1 MLPSGA
7 YNFTETEKEIL
18 EFWLRE
24 GFFKPEYDSQTDSFI
39 STEELKTKIK
49 NREIIP
55 WSLICPPPNAY
66 ARPHIGN
73 LSGYA
78 YQDAMA
84 RYARMKGKRVLMI
97 PGKDHAGLEGEGV
110 FVREVLEK
118 QGRYKFQMRR
128 DDFYKEIWEFNMQN
142 KAKALKDEKEMGL
155 SADFDRDIFT
165 LDPRIVN
172 TVLETFIKLYKDGM
186 VYKGVRLINWDPKAK
201 SALADNQCIREER
214 DGKLCT
220 IKYPATDKRIWKI
233 NFRDTL
239 QFSRI
244 LSNEKSI
251 ETRALNPEEKE
262 RYFGDISVGDF
273 IICID
278 KSTEKNDPVYKKV
291 KNYFQFKNIADAF
304 LKLDWKNVLG
314 MDNATLTQVEN
325 CYQNLSEG
333 YLTKINNNG
342 LVAIE
347 LQDLSNDD
355 FITVATTRPE
365 TMFGDTAIA
374 VNPIDNRYKKL
385 AGAKAI
391 IPLTAIE
398 IPVITSNRVLV
409 EFGTGALKI
418 TPAHSQDDF
427 TIMSEWNKEHKN
439 KSIGYRNVISK
450 ELLLTG
456 KACGK
461 YAGRKY
467 KEALPDILESLKSKG
482 LLVSEDSIK
491 QNVLIAERTK
501 ALIEPLMS
509 SQWFISVEK
518 FKKPVIDMVK
528 SGVIN
533 IHPKNMEEKF
543 FFWME
548 NLRDWAISRS
558 LWWGYRMPV
567 WYKGEIKEEIGENGE
582 VVELIVV
589 TPKEGE
595 KTGEKMFS
603 KNSGNAGDYAQGNL
617 EGRESLTILRGIGSE
632 GQFTENPEKQED
644 NTPLE
649 GGLRRGNKPEMVQE
663 LLDYFNPNHT
673 VVSINHPEAIETH
686 FLRHA
691 EAVHNVEK
699 FIAGITDTK
708 LTERGKEEILKAIIK
723 LKSENY
729 NLILYSPLKRA
740 KETASIIAKELGVE
754 SIELAL
760 LKERNFGDYE
770 GKAWEDVI
778 QSNPNIDPEK
788 FTLSDNL
795 ANAETTAEVNNR
807 LEELI
812 QKIAAEYKGK
822 KILVV
827 THAVL
832 IKFLEK
838 KLYNV
843 ERPVEIPNLE
853 YKKIFVPPAISE
865 WRQDENVFDTWF
877 SSGQWPYATLMAWGL
892 LDEYFPTDVMETG
905 FDILENWVSRM
916 IMFSWF
922 RFNKP
927 PFKDVFLHGLVQ
939 GADGQKMSKSKGN
952 VVDIDK
958 VRAEFGTDAVRLVYF
973 YQNTAGSSYAFTN
986 DKPKNFKQF
995 NNKIWNAAKYV
1006 LQNYFEIFGEKA
1018 EFLFDPKS
1026 AESEFSKKILDHTN
1040 YVTEQVIRNM
1050 DNFQFGLATFNLY
1063 QEFWHTFCDKLIEES
1078 KVFLK
1083 PGEDS
1088 QVSDG
1093 EKRTVALAMVYTL
1106 KNYLKLLHPFI
1117 PFITEKI
1124 WQEVPKAKGEHRAV
1138 MFNSINNH

>member
-7 YNFTETEKEIL
+7 YNFTETEREIL
-18 EFWLRE
+18 EFWLRN
-24 GFFKPEYDSQTDSFI
+24 GFFKPEYDPKTDNFI
-39 STEELKTKIK
+39 STEELKKKIK
-49 NREIIP
+49 SNEITP

-84 RYARMKGKRVLMI
+84 RYARMRGKRVLMI

-118 QGRYKFQMRR
+118 QGRYKFQMSR
-128 DDFYKEIWEFNMQN
+128 DDFYNEIWEFNVQN

-165 LDPRIVN
+165 LDPRIVD
-172 TVLETFIKLYKDGM
+172 TVLSTFVELYKAGM
-186 VYKGVRLINWDPKAK
+186 VYKGVRLVNWDPKAR
-201 SALADNQCIREER
+201 SAIADNQCVREER
-214 DGKLCT
+214 EGKLYK
-220 IKYPATDKRIWKI
+220 IKYPIIRRKVWSLGFRESTHLERIISK
-233 NFRDTL
+233 
-239 QFSRI
+239 
-244 LSNEKSI
+244 EKTI
-251 ETRALNPEEKE
+251 ETRALNPEEKD
-262 RYFGDISVGDF
+262 RYFGDIFTGD
-273 IICID
+273 IIVCVD
-278 KSTEKNDPVYKKV
+278 KTDRNSSPIYKKV
-291 KNYFQFKNIADAF
+291 KNYFQFKNIEDAF
-304 LKLDWKNVLG
+304 TKLDWKNVLDIDRAS
-314 MDNATLTQVEN
+314 MLEVEHS
-325 CYQNLSEG
+325 YSKLSEG
-333 YLTKINNNG
+333 YLEKINKNG
-342 LVAIE
+342 LIVFE
-347 LQDLSNDD
+347 LEDLKEED

-374 VNPIDNRYKKL
+374 VNPDDIRYSDLQGKRV
-385 AGAKAI
+385 I
-391 IPLTAIE
+391 IPLTDID
-398 IPVITSNRVLV
+398 IPIITSPRVLV
-409 EFGTGALKI
+409 DYGTGVLKI

-427 TIMSEWNKEHKN
+427 IIMSEWNKENKN

-450 ELLLTG
+450 ELFLTG
-456 KACGK
+456 NACGK
-461 YAGRKY
+461 YSGRKY
-467 KEALPDILESLKSKG
+467 KEALPDILEALKSNG
-482 LLVSEDSIK
+482 LLVLEETIK
-491 QNVLIAERTK
+491 QNVLVADRTK

-518 FKKPVIDMVK
+518 FKKPVMDMVK
-528 SGVIN
+528 SGEIS

-582 VVELIVV
+582 VVEFI
-589 TPKEGE
+589 
-595 KTGEKMFS
+595 
-603 KNSGNAGDYAQGNL
+603 GN
-617 EGRESLTILRGIGSE
+617 E
-632 GQFTENPEKQED
+632 P
-644 NTPLE
+644 
-649 GGLRRGNKPEMVQE
+649 
-663 LLDYFNPNHT
+663 LDYSNSNQIL
-673 VVSINHPEAIETH
+673 VSITHPEAIEAH

-691 EAVHNVEK
+691 EALHNVDQ
-699 FIAGITDTK
+699 FIAGVTDTK
-708 LTERGKEEILKAIIK
+708 LTEKGKTKILEIIPK

-729 NLILYSPLKRA
+729 NLILYSPLSRA

-754 SIELAL
+754 SIELEF
-760 LKERNFGDYE
+760 LKERNFGNYE
-770 GKAWEDVI
+770 GKSWDEVL

-788 FTLSDNL
+788 FTLSNDL
-795 ANAETTAEVNNR
+795 VNAETTAEVNNR

-812 QKIAAEYKGK
+812 QNIATKYKGK
-822 KILVV
+822 KLLVV

-838 KLYNV
+838 KLYNT
-843 ERPVEIPNLE
+843 ERPVEISNLE
-853 YKKIFVPPAISE
+853 RKIIFVPPAISE

-892 LDEYFPTDVMETG
+892 FDEYFPTDVMETG

-916 IMFSWF
+916 VMFSWF

-927 PFKDVFLHGLVQ
+927 PFKDVYLHGLVQ

-958 VRAEFGTDAVRLVYF
+958 VRSEFGTDAVRLVYF

-986 DKPKNFKQF
+986 DKPKNFRQF
-995 NNKIWNAAKYV
+995 NNKLWNAAKYV
-1006 LQNYFEIFGEKA
+1006 LQNYFEIFGEKT
-1018 EFLFDPKS
+1018 EFLFNSKS
-1026 AESEFSKKILDHTN
+1026 VESEFAKKIIDHIKEV
-1040 YVTEQVIRNM
+1040 VTQVTKNM
-1050 DNFQFGLATFNLY
+1050 DKFQFGLATFNLY

-1078 KVFLK
+1078 KIFLK
-1083 PGEDS
+1083 PGEGSKVS
-1088 QVSDG
+1088 QE
-1093 EKRTVALAMVYTL
+1093 EKTDVALVMVYAL
-1106 KNYLKLLHPFI
+1106 KEYLKLLHPFI

-1124 WQEVPKAKGEHRAV
+1124 WSEVPKNSKEHRSI
-1138 MFNSINNH
+1138 MFNSTDKN